1 MKIVQGIKAFSI
13 DKFRNLMNTSKFS
26 ILVGNGGIYVPQEL
40 KRGADGIMTGFAFT
54 QMLVEVYNLFYKE
67 DYEKGEDLFD
77 LYLPLI
83 RHEQQFGVGLAIRK
97 EVLKLIGV
105 ITSSKVRA
113 PGPILDKNDFI
124 ELDRLIL
131 RLKNKLEERKIP
143 IPKGI

>member
-1 MKIVQGIKAFSI
+1 MFKHEDCPGHKKLSQLIE
-13 DKFRNLMNTSKFS
+13 FRNLMNTSKFS

-97 EVLKLIGV
+97 EVLKFNWCYYI
-105 ITSSKVRA
+105 IKSKGART
-113 PGPILDKNDFI
+113 NF
-124 ELDRLIL
+124 R
-131 RLKNKLEERKIP
+131 
-143 IPKGI
+143 

>member
-1 MKIVQGIKAFSI
+1 
-13 DKFRNLMNTSKFS
+13 MNTSKFS

>member
-1 MKIVQGIKAFSI
+1 
-13 DKFRNLMNTSKFS
+13 MNTSKFS

-131 RLKNKLEERKIP
+131 RLKNKLEEKNSYSKRI
-143 IPKGI
+143 